1 MKKTTLI
8 LVLLI
13 GILAIGCTADT
24 QTDETQNEVEDQLV
38 FEDEDTTIETV
49 DGQIQVETQTTQELQ
64 GSASLEEWC
73 IAGEIYS
80 MNEEGI
86 EMNSQIIGITTRDGV
101 RVCQAS
107 QSQVMD
113 LPMVGEME
121 INTEYFISE
130 DQTEIWGTIETMGE
144 IEEFYVNLNEI

>member
-13 GILAIGCTADT
+13 GILAIGCAADT

-38 FEDEDTTIETV
+38 FEDEDTTIQTDDAEV
-49 DGQIQVETQTTQELQ
+49 QVEVQPTQDLQE
-64 GSASLEEWC
+64 SASLEEWC

-80 MNEEGI
+80 MDDEAI
-86 EMNSQIIGITTRDGV
+86 EISSQIVGITTRDGV

-130 DQTEIWGTIETMGE
+130 DQTEIWGTVETMGE